1 MVKTTET
8 KKRILI
14 VDDEENL
21 RHMLSVI
28 LKKQG
33 YVVASAANGREALE
47 QLVASAFDFVL
58 SDILMPQLDGKG
70 LLCELAARGIETT
83 VIMMSAYG
91 NIDTALECM
100 KLGAYDFIS
109 KPFKNDEIVLVLKK
123 AEERERLKEENRQ
136 LKEEMRRESSFA
148 SIISRSSNMQQV
160 FDLIR
165 KVCDYKTTVLVMGES
180 GTGKELVARA
190 LHFEGRR
197 RAASFVAVNCAAI
210 PETLLESELFGHV
223 KGAFT
228 DAASDKAGL
237 FEQADGGTLFLDE
250 IGEMP
255 LSLQVKLLR
264 VLQDE
269 EIKRVGANVTKK
281 VDVRLIS
288 ATSRNLE
295 EDVAAGRFRED
306 LFFRLNV
313 FALTLPPLRERLED
327 LPLLA
332 DHFLAKFSARFGK
345 QVTAVAPAAMRLLAG
360 YSWPGN
366 VRELE
371 NAVERGVVICEG
383 GELGIAALPERIACA
398 GGSACGLLLAGD
410 SLSIR
415 ETGEV
420 MERELIRRALEKT
433 GGNRTHAARLLEIS
447 LRSLLYKLKEYG
459 LE

>member
-1 MVKTTET
+1 
-8 KKRILI
+8 
-14 VDDEENL
+14 
-21 RHMLSVI
+21 
-28 LKKQG
+28 
-33 YVVASAANGREALE
+33 
-47 QLVASAFDFVL
+47 
-58 SDILMPQLDGKG
+58 
-70 LLCELAARGIETT
+70 
-83 VIMMSAYG
+83 
-91 NIDTALECM
+91 M

-123 AEERERLKEENRQ
+123 AEERERLKEENRR
-136 LKEEMRRESSFA
+136 LTEEVRSRESFA
-148 SIISRSSNMQQV
+148 SIISRSGSMQQV

-165 KVCDYKTTVLVMGES
+165 KVCDFKTTVLITGES

-190 LHFEGRR
+190 LHFEGQRK
-197 RAASFVAVNCAAI
+197 AAPFVAVNCAAI
-210 PETLLESELFGHV
+210 PENLLESELFGHV

-228 DAASDKAGL
+228 DAAADKAGL

-255 LSLQVKLLR
+255 PALQVKLLR

-269 EIKRVGANVTKK
+269 QIRRVGGSTSKK
-281 VDVRLIS
+281 VDVRVIS

-295 EDVAAGRFRED
+295 EDAAAGRFRED

-313 FALTLPPLRERLED
+313 FTLKLPPLRERLED
-327 LPLLA
+327 LPLLI
-332 DHFLAKFSARFGK
+332 DHFLLKFSARFGK
-345 QVTAVAPAAMRLLAG
+345 EVTAVSPDAMRLLAG

-371 NAVERGVVICEG
+371 NAIERGVVICEG
-383 GELGIAALPERIACA
+383 GELGRAALPERISGTA
-398 GGSACGLLLAGD
+398 GRDGGLLPDGA

-420 MERELIRRALEKT
+420 MERELIRRALDKT

-447 LRSLLYKLKEYG
+447 LRSLVYKLKEYG
-459 LE
+459 FE

>member
-1 MVKTTET
+1 MKGD
-8 KKRILI
+8 KKKHILI
-14 VDDEENL
+14 VDDEENI

-33 YVVASAANGREALE
+33 YTVEAAANGLEAL
-47 QLVASAFDFVL
+47 QLLQVASFDFVL

-70 LLCELAARGIETT
+70 LLREMANQGIGTT

-91 NIDTALECM
+91 SIDTALECM
-100 KLGAYDFIS
+100 QLGAYDYIS

-123 AEERERLKEENRQ
+123 AEERERLKDENRR
-136 LKEEMRRESSFA
+136 LKDELRCSAQFAGIFSKSSSMQRVFA
-148 SIISRSSNMQQV
+148 M
-160 FDLIR
+160 IR
-165 KVCDYKTTVLVMGES
+165 KLCDYKTTVLIMGES

-190 LHFEGRR
+190 LHFEGVRR
-197 RAASFVAVNCAAI
+197 GAPFIAVNCAAI
-210 PETLLESELFGHV
+210 PENLLESELFGHV

-228 DAASDKAGL
+228 DAATDKAGL
-237 FEQADGGTLFLDE
+237 FEQADTGTLFLDE

-269 EIKRVGANVTKK
+269 EIRRLGGNTSKK
-281 VDVRLIS
+281 VDVRVIS

-313 FALTLPPLRERLED
+313 FSLQLPPLRERLED
-327 LPLLA
+327 LPLLVE
-332 DHFLAKFSARFGK
+332 HFMAKYSLRFGK
-345 QVTAVAPAAMRLLAG
+345 EVNCISADAIKLLSS
-360 YSWPGN
+360 YHWPGN

-371 NAVERGVVICEG
+371 NAIERGVVVCEG
-383 GELGIAALPERIACA
+383 GELGVASLPERVSGA
-398 GGSACGLLLAGD
+398 GGSAGGVLLTGD

-415 ETGEV
+415 ETGEA

-433 GGNRTHAARLLEIS
+433 GGNRTHAAKLLEIS
-447 LRSLLYKLKEYG
+447 LRALLYKIKEYG